1 MASDLNVSYAFAT
14 PSSSGSTTLVV
25 AQAGQRIIVLQ
36 VCVIT
41 SAANNIKFQSNGS
54 TDISA
59 LFPLAVNGGFVM
71 PYSQLGWMQTNIGE
85 SLTINMSSGS
95 STGVQV
101 VWCPRSV

>member
-1 MASDLNVSYAFAT
+1 MASDLQVAYAFAT
-14 PSSSGSTTLVV
+14 PSASGSNVIV
-25 AQAGQRIIVLQ
+25 AAQAGQRIIVLQ
-36 VCVIT
+36 CCVIT
-41 SAANNIKFQSNGS
+41 SAANNVKFQSNGS

-85 SLTINMSSGS
+85 SLTVNLSAAQP
-95 STGVQV
+95 TAVQV